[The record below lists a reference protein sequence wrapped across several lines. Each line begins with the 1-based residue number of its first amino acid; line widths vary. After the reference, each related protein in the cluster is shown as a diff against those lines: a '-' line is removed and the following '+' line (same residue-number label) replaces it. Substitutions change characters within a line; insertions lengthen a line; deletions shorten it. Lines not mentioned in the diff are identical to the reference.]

1 MGIWKMPLRWG
12 RSTLVVLASFG
23 MSISPMVQPA
33 LAQQPLPPLQAP
45 VATNATP
52 IANKQATRS
61 IGELIIAKD
70 AVVAKRELAL
80 DIALDVHGSLSG
92 EVRNAQ
98 GQLQLDTDVVLWQGN
113 QMLQRT
119 RTNER
124 GQFRFTRLRGGMY
137 RIATPDI
144 TLACRA
150 WTAKLA
156 PPSARQSLL
165 VVANMY
171 SARGQQP
178 INEVFCFNPF
188 LMGTIVAAAIA
199 IPIAVHDDGDGQLSD
214 GEDTDIDLPDAS

>member
-1 MGIWKMPLRWG
+1 M
-12 RSTLVVLASFG
+12 
-23 MSISPMVQPA
+23 
-33 LAQQPLPPLQAP
+33 
-45 VATNATP
+45 
-52 IANKQATRS
+52 
-61 IGELIIAKD
+61 
-70 AVVAKRELAL
+70 
-80 DIALDVHGSLSG
+80 
-92 EVRNAQ
+92 RNAQ

>member
-23 MSISPMVQPA
+23 MSISPMVQSA
-33 LAQQPLPPLQAP
+33 LAQQPIPPLRAPAATRQAP
-45 VATNATP
+45 IAT
-52 IANKQATRS
+52 KQSTRS
-61 IGELIIAKD
+61 ISELIAKD

-80 DIALDVHGSLSG
+80 DLALDAQGSLSG
-92 EVRNAQ
+92 EVRNEQ
-98 GQLQLDTDVVLWQGN
+98 GQLQVDTDVVLWQGSR
-113 QMLQRT
+113 MLQRT
-119 RTNER
+119 RTNQR

-137 RIATPDI
+137 RIATPDV

-156 PPSARQSLL
+156 PPNARQSLL

-214 GEDTDIDLPDAS
+214 GEGASGEQPDAS

>member
-1 MGIWKMPLRWG
+1 MGIWKVPLHWG
-12 RSTLVVLASFG
+12 RSTLVVFATLG
-23 MSISPMVQPA
+23 MSISPVVQPA
-33 LAQQPLPPLQAP
+33 LAQQPVPARQ
-45 VATNATP
+45 P
-52 IANKQATRS
+52 IRKSPKS
-61 IGELIIAKD
+61 IGKLLAKD
-70 AVVAKRELAL
+70 AVVAKRDLAL
-80 DIALDVHGSLSG
+80 DLALDLNGSLTG

-98 GQLQLDTDVVLWQGN
+98 GQLEIDTDVVLWRGN

-119 RTNER
+119 RTNAR
-124 GQFRFTRLRGGMY
+124 GQFRFTNLPGGLY

-144 TLACRA
+144 TLECRA
-150 WTAKLA
+150 WTATLA
-156 PPSARQSLL
+156 PPGARQSLL

-214 GEDTDIDLPDAS
+214 GVDDGDGANGEQPDAS